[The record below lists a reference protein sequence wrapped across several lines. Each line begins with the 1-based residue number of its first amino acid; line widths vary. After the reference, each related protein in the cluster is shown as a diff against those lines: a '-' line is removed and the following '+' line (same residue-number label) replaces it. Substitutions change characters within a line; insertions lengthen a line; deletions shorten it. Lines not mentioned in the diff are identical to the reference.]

1 MPDMLSTLVGFFDPV
16 ALLLVVGGS
25 FAVAAVRGT
34 GGDFAAAMRAAG
46 ALFRGSGFDA
56 MTARAQIATLDRVSR
71 RHGPAALGDE
81 RVDDPALRRI
91 VVAIAGNAAPEE
103 VSEMFDV
110 DLAARARRHAAN
122 QDFWITVAE
131 AAPAMGMIGTLVGL
145 VRMFAAIDDPSR
157 IGAAMAV
164 ALLTTLYGALIAN
177 IVAAPIA
184 GRLARLSEREA
195 EAREALRRPLEAI
208 AARGDHVP
216 AAPVYALPR

>member
-1 MPDMLSTLVGFFDPV
+1 MPDMLSTLAGFFDPV
-16 ALLLVVGGS
+16 ALLLVAGGS

-34 GGDFAAAMRAAG
+34 GADLVAAMRAAG
-46 ALFRGSGFDA
+46 ALFRRGGFDGV
-56 MTARAQIATLDRVSR
+56 TARAQIAALDRISR
-71 RHGPAALGDE
+71 RHGPAALGDQ
-81 RVDDPALRRI
+81 RVDDPALRRM
-91 VVAIAGNAAPEE
+91 VAAIAGNAGPEE
-103 VSEMFDV
+103 VSAMLDA
-110 DLAARARRHAAN
+110 DLATRARRHAAS
-122 QDFWITVAE
+122 QDFWIAVAE

-177 IVAAPIA
+177 VIAAPIA
-184 GRLARLSEREA
+184 ARLARLSARET

-216 AAPVYALPR
+216 AAPVYAMPR

>member
-1 MPDMLSTLVGFFDPV
+1 MPDMLSTLAGFFDPV
-16 ALLLVVGGS
+16 DLLLVAGGS

-34 GGDFAAAMRAAG
+34 GADLAAAMRAAG
-46 ALFRGSGFDA
+46 ALFRGGGFDA
-56 MTARAQIATLDRVSR
+56 VTARAQLAALDRVSR
-71 RHGPAALGDE
+71 RHGPAGLGDE
-81 RVDDPALRRI
+81 RIDDPALRRI
-91 VVAIAGNAAPEE
+91 VVAIAGNAGSEE
-103 VSEMFDV
+103 VAAMFDA

-122 QDFWITVAE
+122 QDFWIAVAE

-184 GRLARLSEREA
+184 GRLVRLSEREA

>member
-1 MPDMLSTLVGFFDPV
+1 MPDMLSTLAGFFDPI
-16 ALLLVVGGS
+16 ALLLVAGGS

-34 GGDFAAAMRAAG
+34 GADFAAAMRAAG

-56 MTARAQIATLDRVSR
+56 VTARAQLATLDRVSR
-71 RHGPAALGDE
+71 RHGTAALGDE
-81 RVDDPALRRI
+81 RVDDPALRRM
-91 VVAIAGNAAPEE
+91 VVAIAGNAGPEE
-103 VSEMFDV
+103 VSAMFDA
-110 DLAARARRHAAN
+110 DLAARARRDAAN
-122 QDFWITVAE
+122 QDFWIAVAE

-157 IGAAMAV
+157 IGAAMAI

-184 GRLARLSEREA
+184 GRLARLSQREA

-208 AARGDHVP
+208 AARSDHVP

>member
-1 MPDMLSTLVGFFDPV
+1 MPDMLSTLAGFFDPV

-34 GGDFAAAMRAAG
+34 GADLAAALRAAG
-46 ALFRGSGFDA
+46 SLFHGRSFDA
-56 MTARAQIATLDRVSR
+56 ETARAQIATLDRVSR

-81 RVDDPALRRI
+81 RVDDQALRRI
-91 VVAIAGNAAPEE
+91 VTAIAGNAAPDE
-103 VSEMFDV
+103 VSKMLDA
-110 DLAARARRHAAN
+110 DLAVRARRHAAN
-122 QDFWITVAE
+122 QDFWVAVAE

-164 ALLTTLYGALIAN
+164 ALLTTLYGALVAN
-177 IVAAPIA
+177 VVAAPIA
-184 GRLARLSEREA
+184 ARLARLSAREA
-195 EAREALRRPLEAI
+195 EAREALRAPLEAI